1 MSPIFFI
8 LITLLLTSIIW
19 SVIFLM
25 AWFTLGKKSY
35 ALFWAGAF
43 ILSACQWGTILLRS
57 HFDSD
62 TLYWMTGVSL
72 SMGSVILGT
81 WGHAIRAR
89 SPINLRYLLALA
101 VITLASVYYYK
112 AVDVHIGL
120 SMSLYI
126 YYDIL
131 LLLINAVIIIK
142 HKAKSL
148 PAEIG
153 AAITYTVCGVC
164 LFIAATIALMQGSQ
178 VNQAYLDLYTLI
190 NFITVPTAHVG
201 MAVFIIFIMAS
212 DLAQEM
218 QKLAMTDVLTQCI
231 NRRGFYDIGQQKIES
246 QLGCKQHVSLIYWD
260 IDSFKNINDDYGH
273 AAGDEVLVQATQRI
287 KMCLQKDDIFARLG
301 GEEFVILIARDSE
314 LKAKQFADKLRETL
328 ASKPIEYE
336 KQCINVTASFGVISI
351 KSVNTP
357 IDKAIDLADKA
368 LYIAKHEGKNKVAYA
383 MPLN

>member
-43 ILSACQWGTILLRS
+43 ILSACQWGTILLRP

-81 WGHAIRAR
+81 WGHAIRAG
-89 SPINLRYLLALA
+89 SPINLRYLLAIA

-112 AVDVHIGL
+112 AVNVHIGL

-301 GEEFVILIARDSE
+301 GEEFVVLIARDSE
-314 LKAKQFADKLRETL
+314 LKAQQFADKLRETL

-336 KQCINVTASFGVISI
+336 KQCINVTASFGVINI

-383 MPLN
+383 VPLN

>member
-8 LITLLLTSIIW
+8 LVTLLLTSIIW

-35 ALFWAGAF
+35 ALFWGGAF
-43 ILSACQWGTILLRS
+43 VLSACQWGTILLRPY
-57 HFDSD
+57 FDSD
-62 TLYWMTGVSL
+62 TLYWMTGVSF

-81 WGHAIRAR
+81 CGHAIRAR
-89 SPINLRYLLALA
+89 CPINLKYLLALA
-101 VITLASVYYYK
+101 VITLAAVYYYK
-112 AVDVHIGL
+112 AINVHVGL
-120 SMSLYI
+120 FMSLYI

-131 LLLINAVIIIK
+131 LLLVNAVIIIK

-148 PAEIG
+148 PAEVG
-153 AAITYTVCGVC
+153 AAITYTLCGIC

-178 VNQAYLDLYTLI
+178 VNQTYLDLYTLI

-218 QKLAMTDVLTQCI
+218 QKLAITDVLTKCI
-231 NRRGFYDIGQQKIES
+231 NRRGFYDIGQQKLEAHLS
-246 QLGCKQHVSLIYWD
+246 CKQHVSLIYWD
-260 IDSFKNINDDYGH
+260 IDSFKNINDEFGH

-287 KMCLQKDDIFARLG
+287 KACLQKEDIFARLG
-301 GEEFVILIARDSE
+301 GEEFVILIARETE
-314 LKAKQFADKLRETL
+314 LKAQKFADTLRETL
-328 ASKPIEYE
+328 ASKPIACK
-336 KQCINVTASFGVISI
+336 KQCIDVTASFGVISI
-351 KSVNTP
+351 KCVNTP

-368 LYIAKHEGKNKVAYA
+368 LYIAKHEGENKVAYA

>member
-1 MSPIFFI
+1 MSPVFFI
-8 LITLLLTSIIW
+8 LITLLLTSIVW

-25 AWFTLGKKSY
+25 AWYTLGKKSY
-35 ALFWAGAF
+35 SLFWACAF
-43 ILSACQWGTILLRS
+43 MCSACQWGTILLRPYFES
-57 HFDSD
+57 E
-62 TLYWMTGVSL
+62 TLYWLLAVSF

-81 WGHAIRAR
+81 WGHSIRAL
-89 SPINLRYLLALA
+89 SPIKIDYLLALA
-101 VITLASVYYYK
+101 VITLAAVYYYK
-112 AVDVHIGL
+112 AVNVHVGL
-120 SMSLYI
+120 FMSLYI

-142 HKAKSL
+142 HKPKSL

-153 AAITYTVCGVC
+153 AAITYTLCGVC

-231 NRRGFYDIGQQKIES
+231 NRRGFYDVGQKKLENKLS
-246 QLGCKQHVSLIYWD
+246 CEQHVSLIYWD
-260 IDSFKNINDDYGH
+260 IDSFKNINDEYGH
-273 AAGDEVLVQATQRI
+273 AGGDEVLIQATKRVRA
-287 KMCLQKDDIFARLG
+287 CLNKEDIFARIG

-314 LKAKQFADKLRETL
+314 LKAKQFADTLRTTL
-328 ASKPIEYE
+328 ASKPIEY
-336 KQCINVTASFGVISI
+336 KQQFINVTASFGVIGI
-351 KSVNTP
+351 KCATIQ

-368 LYIAKHEGKNKVAYA
+368 LYIAKHEGKNKVVC
-383 MPLN
+383 NVT